1 MEQNELLGI
10 ITENEK
16 FDGEAYNIRA
26 NGKLYKRNVTDEINI
41 VSKTDKDGIDIIV
54 KDGTVGRVAIPVVL
68 TVGNLTD
75 DVYNDFFIGKNCD
88 VVIVAGCGIDNCT
101 SCKSEHNGIHTFYV
115 GENSK
120 VTYIENHYGHGDGTG
135 KKNMNP
141 TTLVYLK
148 DNSQMIM
155 KTTQIEGI
163 DKTIRT
169 IKANLDKNSHLVINE
184 KVMTNNSQDAKSV
197 FDVSLDGQDS
207 SCKVTSRVVAKDNS
221 HQEFVSNIQGN
232 NKCYAHIECD
242 AIIVNNAKV
251 GSTPAIVA
259 NHPDAT
265 LVHEATIGKIAGEQ
279 LLKLLTMGLDEKQAE
294 QEIINGFLR

>member
-1 MEQNELLGI
+1 MEQNELLEI

-26 NGKLYKRNVTDEINI
+26 NGKLFKRNVTDEINI

-169 IKANLDKNSHLVINE
+169 TKATLGKNSYLVINE

>member
-1 MEQNELLGI
+1 MEQNELLSI

-26 NGKLYKRNVTDEINI
+26 NGKLYKRNVTDNINI

-68 TVGNLTD
+68 TVGDLTD
-75 DVYNDFFIGKNCD
+75 DVYNDFYIGKNCD
-88 VVIVAGCGIDNCT
+88 VVIVAGCGIENCT

-115 GENSK
+115 KENSK
-120 VTYIENHYGHGDGTG
+120 VTYIENHFGHGEGTG

-141 TTLVYLK
+141 TTKVFLQE
-148 DNSQMIM
+148 NSQMTM

-163 DKTIRT
+163 DKTTRT
-169 IKANLDKNSHLVINE
+169 TYAELGKNAHLVINE

-197 FDVSLDGQDS
+197 FDVSLNGEDC

-221 HQEFVSNIQGN
+221 TQQFVSNVQGN
-232 NKCYAHIECD
+232 NKCYAHVECD